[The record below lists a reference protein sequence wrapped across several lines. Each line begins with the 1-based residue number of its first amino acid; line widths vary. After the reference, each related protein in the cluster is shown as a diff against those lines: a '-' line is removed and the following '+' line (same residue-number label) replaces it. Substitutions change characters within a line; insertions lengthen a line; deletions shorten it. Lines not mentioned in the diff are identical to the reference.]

1 MPHDITAASSRRCPH
16 AFRDELLL
24 LAVSLLILGMVYYLR
39 VAVAQPVVYDLG
51 GGDAAEYDILATHLV
66 EDRGFDH
73 IIFGLRP
80 PLLPVFFAGIYALTG
95 REPYVAVFFNLILGA
110 LTAPL
115 TYKLALRLL
124 RHRAVALLAGLFV
137 TADLAFIEASVTMM
151 SEPLHNFLLIA
162 ALFWLTVHLQTG
174 RRGALLATAL
184 LVSLAL
190 LTRPITVYFAPVLAA
205 TILLYRPREWR
216 RSWQQ
221 AAALVALCAV
231 PVLMWSFRNLHYR
244 GSFSFSTS
252 GPFTML
258 YYKAVSVES
267 HATGRDPNEVAI
279 EVALE
284 VERRM
289 GNTAITRADVE
300 DFPVGRDADRFTTSA
315 ERERLLSRMALE
327 RLRAYPV
334 WAVVMT
340 GVSLVRQ
347 FIPSVLPVPLWLQWA
362 QIILYLL
369 LGLAGYV
376 YAWRRRERFFLL
388 LSQGTIVYYLALP
401 ALSHAGLYTS
411 RYRTPYIPFIAMFA
425 ALGVEWLYAAICREE
440 REQTACTGQA
450 GAPPEG

>member
-1 MPHDITAASSRRCPH
+1 MPHDIATTARGYRSR
-16 AFRDELLL
+16 AFQDGLLL
-24 LAVSLLILGMVYYLR
+24 LAASLLVLGVVYYLR
-39 VAVAQPVVYDLG
+39 VVAAQPVVYDLG
-51 GGDAAEYDILATHLV
+51 GGDAAEYDILANYLV
-66 EDRGFDH
+66 EDRRFDH

-80 PLLPVFFAGIYALTG
+80 PLLPIFFAGIYALAG
-95 REPYVAVFFNLILGA
+95 REPYVVVFFNLILGA
-110 LTAPL
+110 LTVAL
-115 TYKLALRLL
+115 TYRLALRLL
-124 RHRAVALLAGLFV
+124 HRRAVALLAGLFV
-137 TADLAFIEASVTMM
+137 AADLAFIEASVTMM
-151 SEPLHNFLLIA
+151 SEPLHNLLLIA

-190 LTRPITVYFAPVLAA
+190 LTRPITVYFALVLGVA
-205 TILLYRPREWR
+205 ILLYRPREWR
-216 RSWQQ
+216 RSWRQ

-231 PVLMWSFRNLHYR
+231 PVLIWSFRNLHYR
-244 GSFSFSTS
+244 DSFSFSTS

-315 ERERLLSRMALE
+315 EREQLLSRMALE
-327 RLRAYPV
+327 RFRAYPV
-334 WAVVMT
+334 WAVIMT
-340 GVSLVRQ
+340 GVSLARQ
-347 FIPSVLPVPLWLQWA
+347 FIPSVLSVPLWLQWA
-362 QIILYLL
+362 QIVLYLL
-369 LGLAGYV
+369 LGLAGYM
-376 YAWRRRERFFLL
+376 YAWRQRERLFLL
-388 LSQGTIVYYLALP
+388 LSQATIVYYLALP

-425 ALGVEWLYAAICREE
+425 ALGVWWLYAALR
-440 REQTACTGQA
+440 RRVARTGQA
-450 GAPPEG
+450 GVAPGG